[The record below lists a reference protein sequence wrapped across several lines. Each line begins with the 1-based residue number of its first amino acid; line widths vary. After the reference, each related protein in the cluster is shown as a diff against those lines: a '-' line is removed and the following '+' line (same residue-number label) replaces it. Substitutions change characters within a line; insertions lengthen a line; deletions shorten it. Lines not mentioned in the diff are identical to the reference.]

1 MNGNNT
7 HKGNVLTEKYKGYKG
22 KSKKI
27 TYRSSWE
34 LTAWE
39 KLEKLYNMRAIKGF
53 AVEETVFQYISPLDD
68 KPHRYYMDITM
79 ELNDGTIVFVEI
91 KPYSQHAKKPQKTK
105 NKKESTYLNE
115 INTYRVNTA
124 KWNAVREFC
133 QKRSSKDKQYKFVI
147 WDEYTLNVK

>member
-1 MNGNNT
+1 MNKKSYSGT
-7 HKGNVLTEKYKGYKG
+7 VLTEKYKGYIG

-34 LTAWE
+34 LMAWE
-39 KLEKLYNMRAIKGF
+39 KLEKLYHMRAIKGF

-91 KPYSQHAKKPQKTK
+91 KPEYQTFPPKKTR

-115 INTYRVNTA
+115 INTYRVNLA
-124 KWNAVREFC
+124 KWNSVEDWCEKKSTPTKKYYF
-133 QKRSSKDKQYKFVI
+133 KIWTEKHLNISK
-147 WDEYTLNVK
+147 